1 MFRSY
6 QIRSTCLTH
15 DTGPFISN
23 LTAVNQHGEGRD
35 AHVITVLSVS
45 ETCSVPRDRS
55 ILRLMTVAGVAR
67 VAGVAGVAG
76 VHGLQGFTRPLRV
89 VGERLRGVESS
100 TIMM

>member
-6 QIRSTCLTH
+6 QIRSTGVTH
-15 DTGPFISN
+15 DTGPFILN

-55 ILRLMTVAGVAR
+55 ILRLMTVAGV
-67 VAGVAGVAG
+67 
-76 VHGLQGFTRPLRV
+76 HGLQGFTRPLRV